1 MKKNI
6 LFIIILLYFLI
17 SFFYSTVADNNNI
30 LIYKNNEQRTGFFDT
45 AGVPI
50 LHGIKWKVTLDGT
63 AGTPDLYEGVLI
75 FSTNKYVLYSID
87 SKTGKEISWKLYE
100 DYSPLILY
108 NDIIIAVQRI
118 FRDNKP
124 ILIGLDY
131 KTKSKIWEN
140 NIIQSVYSFLLHK
153 DILYIVNRIEGKE
166 EGDIYLIYLVNPE
179 TGEILEEI
187 EPNTSIRGIAFWKDN
202 LIFTARDGLYMID
215 FSVSNKKHIPV
226 KIFETRKETI
236 LHENQKYAKNN
247 RTETIPCISNDCV
260 YFGDYIGN
268 FFALDLKTKKVKW
281 ERKFDNSFY
290 IFDSP
295 SIYDGIIYLYNN
307 GGIYYLNEKDG
318 SIIYKKENIDAT
330 NAIAITRDGIY
341 FATDD
346 GILYAL
352 DRKTGKEQWS
362 IKLAKRCMSMPIVSN
377 GVIYISAFDTLEKGY
392 MFAIY

>member
-50 LHGIKWKVTLDGT
+50 LHGVKWKHI
-63 AGTPDLYEGVLI
+63 GTPIG
-75 FSTNKYVLYSID
+75 T
-87 SKTGKEISWKLYE
+87 
-100 DYSPLILY
+100 PLLY
-108 NDIIIAVQRI
+108 NGELIIGALALSIETGIMTREFQFSPRI
-118 FRDNKP
+118 IYKNMGIGNQVRPSTYSFMSCWNIDNGK
-124 ILIGLDY
+124 
-131 KTKSKIWEN
+131 KIWEN
-140 NIIQSVYSFLLHK
+140 KNIYNIIDLIVHK
-153 DILYIVNRIEGKE
+153 DILYVLRYITGKDE
-166 EGDIYLIYLVNPE
+166 DIYLIYLVNPE

-215 FSVSNKKHIPV
+215 FSVLNKKHIPV

-318 SIIYKKENIDAT
+318 SIIYKKEKIHAT